1 MKFGKLAN
9 LKKWHLL
16 WVAGMQMWPNGN
28 GNGNIIAKSW
38 YIGLG
43 YCCQFSVNWHRHSL
57 GWWQKSNWLGRS
69 WCEWRPR
76 KPSAATRWAPTTTN
90 SWAPS
95 GVSLSMN
102 VALYLCLRVFCIFVF
117 LPLHSVHF
125 IHRLPAISLVTQDG
139 WQQPC
144 PDPIPQ
150 EFHRSLLILDSKSFH
165 PWTEQEH
172 VIAPDFWWRPSQ
184 CLTQCAQLSS
194 WALLSNAT
202 TICSGLIYVGGLT
215 QY

>member
-16 WVAGMQMWPNGN
+16 WVAGRQMWPNGN

-57 GWWQKSNWLGRS
+57 GWWQKSNWLWRS

-102 VALYLCLRVFCIFVF
+102 TALYLCLRVFCIFVF
-117 LPLHSVHF
+117 MPLHSVHF
-125 IHRLPAISLVTQDG
+125 IRRLPATSLVTKDG

-144 PDPIPQ
+144 PDPIPK
-150 EFHRSLLILDSKSFH
+150 EFHRLLLILDSKSFH

-172 VIAPDFWWRPSQ
+172 VITQTPDGVQANVWRN
-184 CLTQCAQLSS
+184 AFSS
-194 WALLSNAT
+194 AHEL
-202 TICSGLIYVGGLT
+202 CSPMKPQFVLAWYVGA
-215 QY
+215 

>member
-16 WVAGMQMWPNGN
+16 WVAGRQMWPNGN

-144 PDPIPQ
+144 PDPNRSFTVCCWFWIPSLFIL
-150 EFHRSLLILDSKSFH
+150 ELNKSMLSPRLLMASKPMSDAMRS
-165 PWTEQEH
+165 
-172 VIAPDFWWRPSQ
+172 
-184 CLTQCAQLSS
+184 AQLMSS
-194 WALLSNAT
+194 ALRWNHNLFWPDML
-202 TICSGLIYVGGLT
+202 GPKLT

>member
-16 WVAGMQMWPNGN
+16 WVAGRQVWLNRNGN
-28 GNGNIIAKSW
+28 EYHCQKQ
-38 YIGLG
+38 G
-43 YCCQFSVNWHRHSL
+43 YWSGILLPVFSVNWHRHCL
-57 GWWQKSNWLGRS
+57 GWWQKSNWLWRS

-102 VALYLCLRVFCIFVF
+102 MPLYLCLRVFCIFVF
-117 LPLHSVHF
+117 LHF
-125 IHRLPAISLVTQDG
+125 LHRLPATSLVPQDG

-194 WALLSNAT
+194 WALLSDAT

-215 QY
+215 RY